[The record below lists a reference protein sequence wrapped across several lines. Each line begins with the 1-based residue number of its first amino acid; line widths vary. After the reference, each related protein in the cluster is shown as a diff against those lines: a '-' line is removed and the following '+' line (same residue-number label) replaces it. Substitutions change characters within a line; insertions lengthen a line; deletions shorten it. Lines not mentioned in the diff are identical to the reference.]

1 MRLPAGTR
9 RLEIDYTVIDLT
21 SALKTRFRYRLEGF
35 DPDWIESDTRRQ
47 VYTNLPP
54 REYVF
59 RVSTTD
65 DTGADSPA
73 QSEWRFSIAPM
84 FYQSRW
90 FYAAI
95 AVTLAAA
102 FGLVWQIRLRKVRKE
117 FALLLG
123 ERARLGRE
131 IHDTLLQSLVGVS
144 LQCDSIAADLE
155 ADAKIKRDKFVLMR
169 KQVQE
174 YIREAHEA
182 IWDLRSGKLQDRDLA
197 TALRESTEQAI
208 NGHNIRVQFA
218 AAAPPSRPLPKIEEQ
233 VLKIGQGGRL
243 ECRASRA
250 RQ

>member
-1 MRLPAGTR
+1 
-9 RLEIDYTVIDLT
+9 
-21 SALKTRFRYRLEGF
+21 
-35 DPDWIESDTRRQ
+35 
-47 VYTNLPP
+47 
-54 REYVF
+54 
-59 RVSTTD
+59 
-65 DTGADSPA
+65 
-73 QSEWRFSIAPM
+73 M

-102 FGLVWQIRLRKVRKE
+102 FGLAWQIRLRKVRKE

-208 NGHNIRVQFA
+208 NGHNIRGQFA
-218 AAAPPSRPLPKIEEQ
+218 AAIR
-233 VLKIGQGGRL
+233 R
-243 ECRASRA
+243 RA
-250 RQ
+250 RCRRLRSRCSRSARKPC